1 MREKGDSLVLVTTD
15 RKLRHRFTLG
25 VPSTFDQDCRFTYFQ
40 KSCLVL
46 FLCILSAIVYTSP

>member
-25 VPSTFDQDCRFTYFQ
+25 VPSTFDQDCL
-40 KSCLVL
+40 KLKMKEL
-46 FLCILSAIVYTSP
+46 GL